1 MASKLLN
8 ATSEYQDSRG
18 QWFTAHDP
26 LITKPGAAGT
36 DKVCFI
42 CVPFAHFLL
51 AFMTASADIDA
62 TGTHTSQ
69 LFRVADG
76 DATAGAAIQS
86 SARTKNDSSGLVK
99 IHAKQESA
107 VRLTAAGKLPTTG
120 AAMYWL
126 QLEGTDAND
135 LNHRPQLSLLVE
147 PVIRSTL

>member
-8 ATSEYQDSRG
+8 ATGEFQDSRG

-51 AFMTASADIDA
+51 AFVTASADIDT

-69 LFRVADG
+69 LFRAADG
-76 DATAGAAIQS
+76 DATAGAAIQVS
-86 SARTKNDSSGLVK
+86 TRVKNDSGGLVE
-99 IHAKQESA
+99 IHAKQDDATKRS
-107 VRLTAAGKLPTTG
+107 TAGNLPTAG
-120 AAMYWL
+120 AAIYWL
-126 QLEGTDAND
+126 QLEGTDVND
-135 LNHRPQLSLLVE
+135 LNHRPQLSILVE
-147 PVIRSTL
+147 PVTRSTL